1 MVLAV
6 LFSMIHTK
14 MPINTHTTTIRVVEA
29 TPGIIMVRRTESAL
43 GATIDVAAVVVMIDA
58 VVVAMTDVAVVVM
71 TGVAAAVVTIGV
83 VAVEVTIDVVAV
95 GMEVAMAGVVTTDA
109 AVATTATP
117 TGTVVAAVISVAATT
132 KWVEDQQDLR
142 LRTVVEA
149 LLNAAVDLR
158 PHRDL
163 AENGAAGQKRMHVW
177 KRITSPTPAR

>member
-1 MVLAV
+1 MAVVLAV

-95 GMEVAMAGVVTTDA
+95 GTEVVMAG
-109 AVATTATP
+109 
-117 TGTVVAAVISVAATT
+117 G
-132 KWVEDQQDLR
+132 LR
-142 LRTVVEA
+142 STRRW
-149 LLNAAVDLR
+149 LR
-158 PHRDL
+158 P
-163 AENGAAGQKRMHVW
+163 
-177 KRITSPTPAR
+177 